1 MDVTVTV
8 GEEKFDL
15 DRLAWHFLDWID
27 AQEKPE
33 GDASESE
40 VA

>member
-1 MDVTVTV
+1 MDVTVTISD
-8 GEEKFDL
+8 EKFDL

-33 GDASESE
+33 ATVSEDE